1 MFSSNT
7 PFGTGGNFGTGTSF
21 GTGTAFGATQGTG
34 TQFGTGVGSSLFGKT
49 QTGFG
54 GTSFN
59 QPQSSA
65 STGLFGATSTNTGG
79 SLFGGTP
86 SGSIFGQQSTA
97 QPAFSGFGTA
107 TGSGLFGN
115 AGQSTTGTST
125 FATPG
130 QTSTFGSTATSGF
143 GTTVGSSLFGGSANP
158 AGTLFGATQPTTSL
172 FGQSSTVPGFQ
183 GLSSAGV
190 ANTGTPIKFSV
201 VTSTDAIM
209 KNGVTQNVSTR
220 NQCITVMQQ
229 YEGKSI
235 EELRIEDYDAGR
247 KSGATGGTGFAGLS
261 TSTSSGGGGLFG
273 NTGTS
278 GFGSSG
284 FGQKSTTGLGG
295 TSGTLFGNTGTT
307 SVFGQ
312 QQQQQQQKT
321 GSLFGQKTGS
331 LFGAPTSGTATTGF
345 GQGFGTGSS
354 LFGQSSSGQTT
365 SLFGSTTTSAPT
377 GLFGTQGTGFGQT
390 QTGTGL
396 FGQTPGFGQTQQ
408 QSSLF
413 GGKPFGTTLGTG
425 TVGGIFGGQNKPQ
438 TGFSFGNSTGGL
450 GTSPFNASTSTAGG
464 LFGAKPAGF
473 GTATAFGTPT
483 GTGLFGNTG
492 TLGTTAVLG
501 TGTLGTGTFGSLGT
515 QQTAGLGIGGLGS
528 NQNTAAVNALQQQL
542 LEQQLQFL
550 ANSPFGDSPLFRNS
564 LMDKSRAEKV
574 SYTTSSSRQR
584 VSTTNSHYKVCARPA
599 PRIKPRPINNHTM
612 NKSKLFEGLEEDSGL
627 SPGTFVPRK
636 NIKKLVIK
644 SKSVTEESPISVI
657 DTTRVKLHPL
667 EGEDDVSVAS
677 IPLPLS
683 PPSSQHTSP
692 IMSSTVSK
700 GVISREEPDS
710 RANTSDT
717 MSPIGV
723 KFSQGGVKPSLDT
736 TIADLNV
743 RRVSRT
749 EDDQES
755 LLTSKVTEDGSSENG
770 AGEPCG
776 IVLKRSEYYTIPP
789 LNELNQMVDSNG
801 DVFVDDFIVG
811 RTGYG
816 CVKFHGK
823 TNVAGLNLDEIVF
836 FKRREIEVYPDS
848 YPSKPP
854 VGKDLNKKAEIT
866 LEKVW
871 PNDKTLHKP
880 ITSPERLKLQGWQKR
895 VEAATAKLGATF
907 LDYDPDNGN
916 WVFTVDH
923 FTRYGMHEYLDEEQ
937 LAKKLKRPPLKSNLQ
952 EVESSAEKEKLELL
966 KRLQEKKQQFEAY
979 EIEKRR
985 TSLAL
990 EDQDSDM
997 ADIDHETFPE
1007 ELLDESAELGGGSD
1021 IDEHEM
1027 DNSPASH
1034 QLATALGMN
1043 AQRIQVMKAS
1053 FFAEQSHPPTV
1064 PLSRDGPSV
1073 DKSFMSGSFAKG
1085 SHAKSSVYPGLMPLG
1100 PLLSPKVQRTMD
1112 ESSSQGQL
1120 SQSLFGS
1127 PKIGVYPL
1135 RQPLV
1140 RDTTPTASPS
1150 PMLLPSA
1157 IGTALDVGIKV
1168 VGARNQFGLVPK
1180 EDSLVNHK
1188 ENLVGDVG
1196 LMMGRS
1202 FRVGWGPGFVLVHC
1216 GAPLGSHKKIS
1227 GNPASQT
1234 TRIGGLLSPR
1244 PKPNSSASAFSVT
1257 VEKLHVASHF
1267 SQGKDVVL
1275 ARHQSVLETEIHHS
1289 ELSMEDGCPFFQP
1302 STSVE
1307 ALHNHADVARKYK
1320 ETTGSEQL
1328 RSEAEQAC
1336 LLWDLMVS
1344 LWGNLR
1350 ETQQDAE
1357 ELPSTS
1363 DDRETYDVC
1372 VERKEALSD
1381 WLSEAA
1387 KAKIS
1392 QEVDAANFQESD
1404 YLKAIFSYL
1413 TGKQIRK
1420 ACQVAQQ
1427 HNDFRLSLLLSQATG
1442 NSLPRNLCYK
1452 QLDEWQKL
1460 KADMF
1465 FNEERIKIYA
1475 LLAGAMVWPLS
1486 RDFARSLSRDE
1497 SQVMPRDVNVCE
1509 GLDWKRVLAVH
1520 LWYQCSPTCS
1530 IQDALSAYE
1539 ISFKGSSRGDKYGAP
1554 PHPPFVEKLEEDD
1567 EEEEEEGDENQL
1579 VTRDTCY
1586 HLLKLYCKRSHR
1598 LERLLSPSTFTAYQL
1613 DFSLSWPLYQVL
1625 QSLEYTHLSQYHAG
1639 LLHSSFAA
1647 QLEGLGLWHWAA
1659 FVLLHIQDPVRRERS
1674 VRSLICRHCPL
1685 SADHLNIEKERFML
1699 EDLKIPAEWIHEA
1712 KALQARYAGRSREE
1726 AFHLVK
1732 ARHWSLGHN
1741 VVLRSLVSD
1750 AIINAEYDILKSL
1763 LGELEP
1769 RDRSSTVK
1777 DWATGG
1783 QVFLDY
1789 LSLVD
1794 KFQDIATGKLVPTK
1808 YDFEDIHEDVSALC
1822 TRINS
1827 LPSDTT
1833 KDMLCQYDMAKMCA
1847 NFLKIVI
1854 KELTHVTDEG
1864 EAVLPTHVIAPQVT
1878 RLPMPEDCALAE
1890 LRQLTPSYIS
1900 EITAEY

>member
-1 MFSSNT
+1 
-7 PFGTGGNFGTGTSF
+7 
-21 GTGTAFGATQGTG
+21 
-34 TQFGTGVGSSLFGKT
+34 
-49 QTGFG
+49 
-54 GTSFN
+54 
-59 QPQSSA
+59 
-65 STGLFGATSTNTGG
+65 
-79 SLFGGTP
+79 
-86 SGSIFGQQSTA
+86 
-97 QPAFSGFGTA
+97 
-107 TGSGLFGN
+107 
-115 AGQSTTGTST
+115 
-125 FATPG
+125 
-130 QTSTFGSTATSGF
+130 
-143 GTTVGSSLFGGSANP
+143 
-158 AGTLFGATQPTTSL
+158 
-172 FGQSSTVPGFQ
+172 
-183 GLSSAGV
+183 
-190 ANTGTPIKFSV
+190 
-201 VTSTDAIM
+201 
-209 KNGVTQNVSTR
+209 
-220 NQCITVMQQ
+220 
-229 YEGKSI
+229 
-235 EELRIEDYDAGR
+235 
-247 KSGATGGTGFAGLS
+247 
-261 TSTSSGGGGLFG
+261 
-273 NTGTS
+273 
-278 GFGSSG
+278 
-284 FGQKSTTGLGG
+284 
-295 TSGTLFGNTGTT
+295 
-307 SVFGQ
+307 
-312 QQQQQQQKT
+312 
-321 GSLFGQKTGS
+321 
-331 LFGAPTSGTATTGF
+331 
-345 GQGFGTGSS
+345 
-354 LFGQSSSGQTT
+354 
-365 SLFGSTTTSAPT
+365 
-377 GLFGTQGTGFGQT
+377 
-390 QTGTGL
+390 
-396 FGQTPGFGQTQQ
+396 
-408 QSSLF
+408 
-413 GGKPFGTTLGTG
+413 
-425 TVGGIFGGQNKPQ
+425 
-438 TGFSFGNSTGGL
+438 
-450 GTSPFNASTSTAGG
+450 
-464 LFGAKPAGF
+464 
-473 GTATAFGTPT
+473 
-483 GTGLFGNTG
+483 
-492 TLGTTAVLG
+492 
-501 TGTLGTGTFGSLGT
+501 
-515 QQTAGLGIGGLGS
+515 
-528 NQNTAAVNALQQQL
+528 
-542 LEQQLQFL
+542 
-550 ANSPFGDSPLFRNS
+550 
-564 LMDKSRAEKV
+564 
-574 SYTTSSSRQR
+574 
-584 VSTTNSHYKVCARPA
+584 VCARPA

-627 SPGTFVPRK
+627 SSGTFVPRK

-644 SKSVTEESPISVI
+644 SKSVTEDSPISVI
-657 DTTRVKLHPL
+657 HTTRVKLHTL

-677 IPLPLS
+677 IALPPS

-700 GVISREEPDS
+700 VVISREEPDS

-755 LLTSKVTEDGSSENG
+755 LLTSKVTEDGSLENG

-916 WVFTVDH
+916 WVFT
-923 FTRYGMHEYLDEEQ
+923 Y
-937 LAKKLKRPPLKSNLQ
+937 
-952 EVESSAEKEKLELL
+952 
-966 KRLQEKKQQFEAY
+966 
-979 EIEKRR
+979 
-985 TSLAL
+985 AL
-990 EDQDSDM
+990 NTYYQHVFHSKN
-997 ADIDHETFPE
+997 PSE

-1073 DKSFMSGSFAKG
+1073 DKSFMSGSFTKG

-1135 RQPLV
+1135 RQPLA

-1227 GNPASQT
+1227 DNPASQT

-1320 ETTGSEQL
+1320 ETAVSEPL
-1328 RSEAEQAC
+1328 RSEGEQAC
-1336 LLWDLMVS
+1336 LVWDLMVS

-1404 YLKAIFSYL
+1404 HLKAIFSYL

-1539 ISFKGSSRGDKYGAP
+1539 IAFKGSSRGGKYGAP
-1554 PHPPFVEKLEEDD
+1554 PHPPFIEKLEEDD
-1567 EEEEEEGDENQL
+1567 EEEEEDGDENQL

-1613 DFSLSWPLYQVL
+1613 DFSLR
-1625 QSLEYTHLSQYHAG
+1625 
-1639 LLHSSFAA
+1639 
-1647 QLEGLGLWHWAA
+1647 GLGLWHWAA
-1659 FVLLHIQDPVRRERS
+1659 FVLLHIQDPVRRERT

-1685 SADHLNIEKERFML
+1685 SADHLNVEKERFML

-1750 AIINAEYDILKSL
+1750 AIINAEYDLLKSL

>member
-1 MFSSNT
+1 MLGLLQKSQNLNEFN
-7 PFGTGGNFGTGTSF
+7 P
-21 GTGTAFGATQGTG
+21 
-34 TQFGTGVGSSLFGKT
+34 
-49 QTGFG
+49 TGFRMYRYAA
-54 GTSFN
+54 SFTWN
-59 QPQSSA
+59 YN
-65 STGLFGATSTNTGG
+65 LI
-79 SLFGGTP
+79 SLLLTM
-86 SGSIFGQQSTA
+86 
-97 QPAFSGFGTA
+97 AF
-107 TGSGLFGN
+107 
-115 AGQSTTGTST
+115 
-125 FATPG
+125 P
-130 QTSTFGSTATSGF
+130 
-143 GTTVGSSLFGGSANP
+143 
-158 AGTLFGATQPTTSL
+158 
-172 FGQSSTVPGFQ
+172 
-183 GLSSAGV
+183 
-190 ANTGTPIKFSV
+190 V
-201 VTSTDAIM
+201 VHI
-209 KNGVTQNVSTR
+209 
-220 NQCITVMQQ
+220 
-229 YEGKSI
+229 
-235 EELRIEDYDAGR
+235 
-247 KSGATGGTGFAGLS
+247 
-261 TSTSSGGGGLFG
+261 
-273 NTGTS
+273 
-278 GFGSSG
+278 
-284 FGQKSTTGLGG
+284 
-295 TSGTLFGNTGTT
+295 SGTLFGNTGTT
-307 SVFGQ
+307 SLFGQ
-312 QQQQQQQKT
+312 QQQQQQQTT
-321 GSLFGQKTGS
+321 GSLFGQKTGN

-354 LFGQSSSGQTT
+354 LFGQSSSGQT
-365 SLFGSTTTSAPT
+365 
-377 GLFGTQGTGFGQT
+377 GTGFGQT

-438 TGFSFGNSTGGL
+438 TGFSFGNTTGGL

-473 GTATAFGTPT
+473 GTATAFGAPT

-515 QQTAGLGIGGLGS
+515 QQTVGLGIGGLGS

-564 LMDKSRAEKV
+564 LVEKARAEKV

-584 VSTTNSHYKVCARPA
+584 VSTTNSHY
-599 PRIKPRPINNHTM
+599 
-612 NKSKLFEGLEEDSGL
+612 KSKLFEGLEEDSGL

-644 SKSVTEESPISVI
+644 SKSVTE
-657 DTTRVKLHPL
+657 LHAV

-677 IPLPLS
+677 IALPLS

-700 GVISREEPDS
+700 AVISRDEPDS

-755 LLTSKVTEDGSSENG
+755 LLTSKVPEDGSSGNG

-880 ITSPERLKLQGWQKR
+880 ITRLKLQGWQKR

-937 LAKKLKRPPLKSNLQ
+937 SAKKLKRPPLKSNLQ
-952 EVESSAEKEKLELL
+952 EVESSAEREKLELL

-997 ADIDHETFPE
+997 ADIDHETFP

-1085 SHAKSSVYPGLMPLG
+1085 
-1100 PLLSPKVQRTMD
+1100 R
-1112 ESSSQGQL
+1112 
-1120 SQSLFGS
+1120 
-1127 PKIGVYPL
+1127 VYPL

-1140 RDTTPTASPS
+1140 RDTTPTASSS

-1180 EDSLVNHK
+1180 EDSLVSHK

-1320 ETTGSEQL
+1320 ETTGSEPL
-1328 RSEAEQAC
+1328 RSEAAQAC
-1336 LLWDLMVS
+1336 LVWDLMVS

-1350 ETQQDAE
+1350 EIQQDAE
-1357 ELPSTS
+1357 AHFSVSSLNFTADIFETRYVELPSTS
-1363 DDRETYDVC
+1363 DDRETYD
-1372 VERKEALSD
+1372 
-1381 WLSEAA
+1381 
-1387 KAKIS
+1387 
-1392 QEVDAANFQESD
+1392 ESD
-1404 YLKAIFSYL
+1404 HLKAIFSYL

-1539 ISFKGSSRGDKYGAP
+1539 ISFKGSSRGGKYGAP

-1567 EEEEEEGDENQL
+1567 DEEEEDGDENQL

-1659 FVLLHIQDPVRRERS
+1659 FVLLHIQDPVRRERT

-1685 SADHLNIEKERFML
+1685 STDHLNVEKERFML

-1712 KALQARYAGRSREE
+1712 KALQARYEGRSREE

-1750 AIINAEYDILKSL
+1750 AIINVEYDLLKSL

-1783 QVFLDY
+1783 QASFFRLPFSCGQVSRHRNGKY
-1789 LSLVD
+1789 L
-1794 KFQDIATGKLVPTK
+1794 KFFRLCGLHFPILTGMGKLVPTK
-1808 YDFEDIHEDVSALC
+1808 YDFEDIHEDVSTLC
-1822 TRINS
+1822 ARINS

-1833 KDMLCQYDMAKMCA
+1833 KDM
-1847 NFLKIVI
+1847 
-1854 KELTHVTDEG
+1854 
-1864 EAVLPTHVIAPQVT
+1864 
-1878 RLPMPEDCALAE
+1878 
-1890 LRQLTPSYIS
+1890 
-1900 EITAEY
+1900 